1 MLRLL
6 CLLLAV
12 VLSRAAEPSVFD
24 RGNLVAWCIVPFDA
38 KKRGPEERAAML
50 EKMGV
55 KRLAYDYR
63 AEHVPQFDAEMAA
76 LKKHGIELTAWWF
89 PGTMNDEARLIL
101 DVIKRQGV
109 KPQLWVTGS
118 EDHGEAAAARLKPI
132 CQAAAALELKVALYN
147 HGGWFG
153 EPENQIA
160 VIERLKKDGLTNC
173 GIVYNQ
179 HHGHAHVGRWP
190 ALLEAMKPHL
200 LALNLNGMI
209 RDGEAKGQKIVPLAR
224 GELDLELLRII
235 QNSGWRGPV
244 GILNHT
250 DEDAEAR
257 LLDNLDGLDW
267 LVKELAAPG
276 SAGGKPAPRSWQA
289 PAPPRPPANSASFTG
304 RLMETDTRFRQF
316 PLTVEC
322 RAKLHSARSFNILA
336 ACDPKSS
343 AAHWELYSYA
353 GSGDFSAY
361 LPGRGGE
368 VRSGVNICD
377 GQWHTVGA
385 VLEENRIRL
394 YVDGREVKSAPLP
407 PQKGEAQGTGF
418 ALGRLVEGTI
428 GCEGEMEAVRIRRGI
443 HDLTKS
449 TPLTQRDDSVLDI
462 WTFQPASPARP
473 APKAASFPM
482 KSAPLI
488 PELWPNRTE
497 PVNRDRVYDFY
508 LKQAQHFRSGG
519 FPPPTASEKAGGR
532 EARATLLTE
541 FPGLDGE
548 KFGHWGNQ
556 TEDTWRDG
564 RRNDMDCG
572 PCVAGV
578 FRGAGLTIPKAICF
592 RIGAK
597 GARAMVFDPATC
609 HYRAML
615 EDGFLKYNDVRHGL
629 MDGVQPAGKATVF
642 AWTSEGGPGQPRRF
656 LGYYRFGE
664 RTVFACKYGE
674 REILKSMWW
683 EKGTLQSLGGESLRE
698 FTKGGPAQ
706 WPQVLETQGVLG
718 KSVAG
723 WPYVVDTLTL
733 PFDNPW
739 KSLIF
744 IGGHDFF
751 SNGDI
756 AVCTMTGDVWR
767 LSGVDA
773 ALSKL
778 RWKRMAAGLH
788 QPLGLVVV
796 DDKVCVLGRD
806 QITRLHDFNG
816 DGEADFYE
824 CLTNDF
830 ETPTGGHDFMCGLE
844 RDAAGSFYTASG
856 KDGLLR
862 LTPGKKAEMIATGFR
877 NPDGLGLAPDGTLTV
892 PYSEGEWT
900 PTSAIAQI
908 TPGGFYGYHGP
919 QPGKKTLP
927 PLVWLPRGL
936 DNSSGGQTWVPDDR
950 WGPLKGQMIH
960 TSYGAGTHMLVLRQ
974 KVGDIWQG
982 AAVPLPGD
990 FNAGVH
996 RARFSPHDGQL
1007 YLSGM
1012 CGWGTYTPHDGCLQ
1026 RVRYVGGPV
1035 QLPVAFA
1042 ARDNG
1047 VLLTFSEKLDASAA
1061 DVKQH
1066 FAQCWNYRYSAAYGS
1081 PELSLRHPNTPG
1093 HDVLEITSAHVLRD
1107 GRALFLE
1114 IPQLQPAHT
1123 IHLAV
1128 QPQPG
1133 VWRELFVTAHALGLP
1148 FTEFP
1153 GYHVI
1158 AKTAWTSPTGQTS
1171 PTSLPPNPF
1180 TKGPAGRALRVE
1192 AAAGLQ
1198 FAAKELTARAGER
1211 LSLTFA
1217 NPDVLPHNWVLLAPG
1232 SFEKAGDLANRLIT
1246 DPEGFARHYVPDIPE
1261 VLAYTDMVNPGGE
1274 FTIHFDAPA
1283 KGGEYPYI
1291 CTFPGHWMVMKGV
1304 LKVE

>member
-1 MLRLL
+1 MTLLRLL
-6 CLLLAV
+6 LLLFPFIAV
-12 VLSRAAEPSVFD
+12 AAPEPSIFD
-24 RGNLVAWCIVPFDA
+24 RNNLVAWCIVPFDA

-50 EKMGV
+50 EKLGV

-63 AEHVPQFDAEMAA
+63 AEHVPQFDAEMEA

-89 PGTMNDEARLIL
+89 PTAMNDEARLIL
-101 DVIKRQGV
+101 DVIKRHGV
-109 KPQLWVTGS
+109 NPQLWVMGS
-118 EDHGEAAAARLKPI
+118 EDNVEAAVVRLKPI
-132 CQAAAALELKVALYN
+132 CEAAAAQKLKVALYN
-147 HGGWFG
+147 HGSWFG
-153 EPENQIA
+153 EPENQLAI
-160 VIERLKKDGLTNC
+160 IERLRRDGITNC
-173 GIVYNQ
+173 GIVYNL
-179 HHGHAHVGRWP
+179 HHGHAHLARF
-190 ALLEAMKPHL
+190 AELLENMKPHL

-209 RDGEAKGQKIVPLAR
+209 RDGEAKGQKIVPLAQ
-224 GELDLELLRII
+224 GELDVDLLRII
-235 QNSGWRGPV
+235 QKSGWRGPV

-267 LVKELAAPG
+267 LVKELASPG
-276 SAGGKPAPRSWQA
+276 SAGAKPVPRSWKA
-289 PAPPRPPANSASFTG
+289 PAPARPGANAAGFTG
-304 RLMETDTRFRQF
+304 RLIENDTRFRQF

-322 RAKLHSARSFNILA
+322 RARLDGTKGFNILA

-343 AAHWELYSYA
+343 AAHWELYTYA
-353 GSGDFSAY
+353 GAGDFSAY

-407 PQKGEAQGTGF
+407 PQQGEAQGSGF
-418 ALGRLVEGTI
+418 AVGRLVEGTI
-428 GCEGEMEAVRIRRGI
+428 GCEGDMEAVRIRRGV
-443 HDLTKS
+443 HDLTKPS
-449 TPLTQRDDSVLDI
+449 PLTQRDDSVLDI
-462 WTFQPASPARP
+462 WTFQPAAPVKP

-482 KSAPLI
+482 KSAPLV
-488 PELWPNRTE
+488 PEQWPNCTE

-508 LKQAQHFRSGG
+508 LKQAQHFRGG
-519 FPPPTASEKAGGR
+519 DLRSPNANEQQGPEVP
-532 EARATLLTE
+532 ATLLPE
-541 FPGLDGE
+541 FPGLDGG

-556 TEDTWRDG
+556 NEDTWRDG
-564 RRNDMDCG
+564 RLNDMDCG
-572 PCVAGV
+572 PCVSGV
-578 FRGAGLTIPKAICF
+578 FRSGGLTVPKAFCAVLDENSEWAVCF
-592 RIGAK
+592 DSSNCQL
-597 GARAMVFDPATC
+597 RALL
-609 HYRAML
+609 R
-615 EDGFLKYNDVRHGL
+615 DGFIKFSDVRHGL
-629 MDGVQPAGKATVF
+629 MDGLQPAGKADGRP
-642 AWTSEGGPGQPRRF
+642 WSSEGGLRRF
-656 LGYYRFGE
+656 LGYYRHGK
-664 RTVFACKYGE
+664 RTVFAYKHGDQE
-674 REILKSMWW
+674 VLKSFWRQNRALLS
-683 EKGTLQSLGGESLRE
+683 EEGVRH

-706 WPQVLETQGVLG
+706 WPVVLETTGSIG
-718 KSVAG
+718 KPIAG

-733 PFDNPW
+733 PFENPW
-739 KSLIF
+739 KTLFF

-756 AVCTMTGDVWR
+756 ALCTMTGDVWR
-767 LSGVDA
+767 VSGVDA
-773 ALSKL
+773 QLSKL

-788 QPLGLVVV
+788 QPLGLVVAE
-796 DDKVCVLGRD
+796 DKVCVLGRD
-806 QITRLHDFNG
+806 QITRLHDLND

-844 RDAAGSFYTASG
+844 RDAAGNFYTASAN
-856 KDGLLR
+856 DGLLK
-862 LTPGKKAEMIATGFR
+862 LTPGRRAEVIATGFR

-908 TPGGFYGYHGP
+908 TPGGFYGYRGP

-927 PLVWLPRGL
+927 PLVWLPRGI

-950 WGPLKGQMIH
+950 WGPLKGQLIH
-960 TSYGAGTHMLVLRQ
+960 TSYGAGTHMLILRQ
-974 KVGDIWQG
+974 RIGDVWQG

-1026 RVRYVGGPV
+1026 RVRYTGGPV
-1035 QLPVAFA
+1035 QLPVAFE

-1047 VLLTFSEKLDASAA
+1047 ILLTFSERLDAGAGEA
-1061 DVKQH
+1061 KQH

-1081 PELSLRHPNTPG
+1081 PELSLRYPNTPG
-1093 HDVLEITSAHVLRD
+1093 HDVLEITSAHILRD
-1107 GRALFLE
+1107 GRSLFLE

-1128 QPQPG
+1128 QPQNG
-1133 VWRELFVTAHALGLP
+1133 AWRELFITAHVLGLP
-1148 FTEFP
+1148 FTEYP
-1153 GYHVI
+1153 EYKVI
-1158 AKTAWTSPTGQTS
+1158 AKTLWTGQNGQADDA
-1171 PTSLPPNPF
+1171 PLMANPF
-1180 TKGPAGRALRVE
+1180 TKGQPGRTLRVE
-1192 AAAGLQ
+1192 SAAGLQ
-1198 FAAKELTARAGER
+1198 FATKDLTARAGER
-1211 LSLTFA
+1211 VSLTFA
-1217 NPDVLPHNWVLLAPG
+1217 NPDVLPHNWVLLSPG
-1232 SFEKAGDLANRLIT
+1232 SFEKVGELANRLIS
-1246 DPEGFARHYVPDIPE
+1246 DPRGFSRHYVPDVPE
-1261 VLAYTDMVNPGGE
+1261 VLAWTDMVNPNGE

-1283 KGGEYPYI
+1283 KAGEYPYI

-1304 LKVE
+1304 LRIQGE